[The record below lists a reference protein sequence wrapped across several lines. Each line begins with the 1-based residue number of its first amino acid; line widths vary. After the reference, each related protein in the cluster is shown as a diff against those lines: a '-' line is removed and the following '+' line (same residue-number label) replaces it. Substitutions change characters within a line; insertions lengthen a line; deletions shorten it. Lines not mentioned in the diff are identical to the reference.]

1 MPMKIFALK
10 TVQYGSYCLA
20 ILLLK
25 SRFFFSF
32 GRSLNSPQ
40 MNMFIGALRGLSI
53 MFC

>member
-1 MPMKIFALK
+1 MKIFALK

-20 ILLLK
+20 FFCSK
-25 SRFFFSF
+25 ADFFSF

-40 MNMFIGALRGLSI
+40 MNVFIGALRGLSI